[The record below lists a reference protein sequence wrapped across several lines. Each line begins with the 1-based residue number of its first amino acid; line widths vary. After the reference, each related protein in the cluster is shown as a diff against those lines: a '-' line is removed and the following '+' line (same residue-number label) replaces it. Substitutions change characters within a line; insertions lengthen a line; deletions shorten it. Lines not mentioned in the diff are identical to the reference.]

1 MKLHRLPI
9 TARVPL
15 IVMIFIMAVSIFTSE
30 RVLSRLIETQTRQIQ
45 ALADVYLD
53 RLALA
58 LVEDRRELI
67 QGAQARGVPILFRVV
82 AELVTLLV
90 LR

>member
-1 MKLHRLPI
+1 VKLHRLPI

-15 IVMIFIMAVSIFTSE
+15 IVTIFIMAVSIFTSE